1 MTNPTNQASP
11 ARARAERYPSTQV
24 AGSLGSPSAA
34 RRLGRPPLSP
44 SGPQTPGRRSRA
56 ASSLSNE
63 RRNKVRRSLLAQD
76 KANKMWQNRRGGAEP
91 ELSDEEMMQ
100 LEDRL
105 NDGGANEG
113 GGGDEEGGGDDEGGG
128 VDGGGGEGEFGG
140 YSKGPF
146 FEYKKKLITL
156 MESES
161 NSRQSVRLDMLARL
175 LRNYN
180 YEWNDD
186 LFQASSR
193 LSSLSVRTIQRKV
206 AEVRTLLESLRNP
219 LFMLEHYLKTEVLP
233 NNSDNILLQRIGFIV
248 PASLTSKFE
257 RVLQIYASVKT
268 EILSNR
274 RGPSRNLCIEA
285 AVKTAQNAQL
295 SLTNR
300 GDAQTLRNVLGSKH
314 GFATKILAAID
325 QNKVDS
331 LYTYSMKRDSLK
343 LSPWP
348 GLLKTF
354 ARKEVN
360 ARPCP
365 GLDTISVAYG
375 KREVK
380 YLLRK
385 PMKVVIED
393 FKKDYPECPFAPST
407 LVREWP
413 LNVVTGTER
422 DVNRWTIEICAKNNF
437 LCPQKRLPCSQQHQE
452 NGCVSQ

>member
-1 MTNPTNQASP
+1 M
-11 ARARAERYPSTQV
+11 
-24 AGSLGSPSAA
+24 
-34 RRLGRPPLSP
+34 
-44 SGPQTPGRRSRA
+44 
-56 ASSLSNE
+56 
-63 RRNKVRRSLLAQD
+63 AQD

-105 NDGGANEG
+105 NEGGADEG
-113 GGGDEEGGGDDEGGG
+113 GGGDEEGGGHDAGGG
-128 VDGGGGEGEFGG
+128 VDGGGDVRGGEGEFGG
-140 YSKGPF
+140 YSKRAF
-146 FEYKKKLITL
+146 FEYKKQLVTL

-161 NSRQSVRLDMLARL
+161 NSRQNVRLDMVARL
-175 LRNYN
+175 LRNYK

-186 LFQASSR
+186 LFQACSR

-206 AEVRTLLESLRNP
+206 ADVRTLLESLRNP

-233 NNSDNILLQRIGFIV
+233 NNSDTILLQRIGFIV
-248 PASLTSKFE
+248 PATLSSKFE
-257 RVLQIYASVKT
+257 RVLKIYASVKT
-268 EILSNR
+268 EILSHR
-274 RGPSRNLCIEA
+274 RGPYRNLCIEA

-295 SLTNR
+295 SLNNR

-325 QNKVDS
+325 QDKVDS
-331 LYTYSMKRDSLK
+331 LYTYKMKRDSLK
-343 LSPWP
+343 FSPWP

-365 GLDTISVAYG
+365 GLHSISVAYG

-393 FKKDYPECPFAPST
+393 FKKEYPECPFAPST

-422 DVNRWTIEICAKNNF
+422 DVNRWTIEICAKSNF
-437 LCPQKRLPCSQQHQE
+437 LSPQKCLPCSQQHQE

>member
-1 MTNPTNQASP
+1 
-11 ARARAERYPSTQV
+11 
-24 AGSLGSPSAA
+24 
-34 RRLGRPPLSP
+34 
-44 SGPQTPGRRSRA
+44 
-56 ASSLSNE
+56 
-63 RRNKVRRSLLAQD
+63 
-76 KANKMWQNRRGGAEP
+76 
-91 ELSDEEMMQ
+91 
-100 LEDRL
+100 
-105 NDGGANEG
+105 
-113 GGGDEEGGGDDEGGG
+113 
-128 VDGGGGEGEFGG
+128 
-140 YSKGPF
+140 
-146 FEYKKKLITL
+146 

-161 NSRQSVRLDMLARL
+161 NSRQNVRLDMVARL
-175 LRNYN
+175 LRNYK
-180 YEWNDD
+180 YEWNED
-186 LFQASSR
+186 LFEATR
-193 LSSLSVRTIQRKV
+193 FSSLAVRTIRQKV
-206 AEVRTLLESLRNP
+206 ATVRTFLESLRNP

-375 KREVK
+375 KRETK

-393 FKKDYPECPFAPST
+393 FKKDYPECPFAPRT

>member
-1 MTNPTNQASP
+1 M
-11 ARARAERYPSTQV
+11 
-24 AGSLGSPSAA
+24 
-34 RRLGRPPLSP
+34 
-44 SGPQTPGRRSRA
+44 
-56 ASSLSNE
+56 
-63 RRNKVRRSLLAQD
+63 AQD

-128 VDGGGGEGEFGG
+128 VDGGGDVRGGEGEFGG
-140 YSKGPF
+140 YSKRAF

-161 NSRQSVRLDMLARL
+161 NSRQSVRLDMVARL
-175 LRNYN
+175 LRNYK

-186 LFQASSR
+186 LFEATR
-193 LSSLSVRTIQRKV
+193 FSSLAVRTIRQKV
-206 AEVRTLLESLRNP
+206 ATVRTLLESLRNP
-219 LFMLEHYLKTEVLP
+219 GYMLEHYLKTEVLQ

-248 PASLTSKFE
+248 PATLTSKFE

-274 RGPSRNLCIEA
+274 RGPSRNLCIQA

-325 QNKVDS
+325 QDKVDS
-331 LYTYSMKRDSLK
+331 LYTYQMRRDSLK
-343 LSPWP
+343 FSPWA

-365 GLDTISVAYG
+365 GLHSMSVAYG

-422 DVNRWTIEICAKNNF
+422 DVNRWTIEICAKSNF
-437 LCPQKRLPCSQQHQE
+437 LSPQKCLPCSQQHQE